1 MGGDPGSNSSSTIN
15 TSEGEGSQIGG
26 GDAPDGD
33 RQSESES
40 SSDAQ
45 EESSSNTQEES
56 SSDTPM
62 QEGGDSSSDTP
73 VQEGGESSSDPQEE
87 SSSGTR
93 RKDYTSE
100 RLTQLLDK
108 YAADLSEDIKNL
120 SISMEEATDDDQ

>member
-45 EESSSNTQEES
+45 EESSSN
-56 SSDTPM
+56 
-62 QEGGDSSSDTP
+62 
-73 VQEGGESSSDPQEE
+73 PQEE